1 MIQQADPADAA
12 EPARADRLCLRL
24 PGPDLPALLL
34 DRADPLRL
42 LRELSR
48 VGHARA
54 GGGHALP
61 GAGELPVSADRGPS
75 LLPGPAQHRCIYGR
89 GRGDLGGA
97 GPRAGPPAQPPRPP
111 ARLLARDLL
120 PPDRYLLDRRL
131 PDLVLPVQHELRPLR
146 RPAGARRPPP
156 APLPRQP
163 IRGTAERDRR
173 RDLAVRRLLYGSLS
187 GRVAGHP
194 AGVLRCGE
202 RGRRDDLA
210 GLPPRHAAPA
220 AADDSV
226 RPGCQHDRRAPG
238 LRHHL
243 RDDRRRPGERDLY
256 RRRLHLRYSLQVPA
270 HGAGD
275 RDVLPALRDHPG
287 DHAGPAPPAARRVRG
302 VRRRLAVGEVAITAA
317 LYLITAVGAV
327 IMLLPF
333 YWMVASSLMT
343 LPEIIARPPV
353 WFPRVPQLH
362 NYADLAAAL
371 PIDRIYI
378 NSLIVTISVTSL
390 VLFTSSL
397 TGFGFAKYHFPGRD
411 TLFLLVLAT
420 MMIPFFLLLIPVFF
434 IVKELGW
441 VDTYLGLIVPNAVTA
456 YGIFLMRQFI
466 LGVPDELLDAA
477 RIDGSSEFGLYW
489 RIVLPLSGPALAAL
503 TILAFLYHWNAFLS
517 PLVVIRSQDLWTI
530 PIGLNNLRLYASSTD
545 TLDLQMAGATIAVVP
560 VLVVFVAL
568 QRYFIQGITLSG
580 LKG

>member
-1 MIQQADPADAA
+1 
-12 EPARADRLCLRL
+12 
-24 PGPDLPALLL
+24 
-34 DRADPLRL
+34 
-42 LRELSR
+42 
-48 VGHARA
+48 
-54 GGGHALP
+54 
-61 GAGELPVSADRGPS
+61 
-75 LLPGPAQHRCIYGR
+75 
-89 GRGDLGGA
+89 
-97 GPRAGPPAQPPRPP
+97 
-111 ARLLARDLL
+111 
-120 PPDRYLLDRRL
+120 
-131 PDLVLPVQHELRPLR
+131 
-146 RPAGARRPPP
+146 
-156 APLPRQP
+156 
-163 IRGTAERDRR
+163 
-173 RDLAVRRLLYGSLS
+173 
-187 GRVAGHP
+187 
-194 AGVLRCGE
+194 
-202 RGRRDDLA
+202 
-210 GLPPRHAAPA
+210 
-220 AADDSV
+220 
-226 RPGCQHDRRAPG
+226 
-238 LRHHL
+238 
-243 RDDRRRPGERDLY
+243 
-256 RRRLHLRYSLQVPA
+256 
-270 HGAGD
+270 
-275 RDVLPALRDHPG
+275 
-287 DHAGPAPPAARRVRG
+287 

-503 TILAFLYHWNAFLS
+503 TILAFLYHWNAFLW

>member
-1 MIQQADPADAA
+1 
-12 EPARADRLCLRL
+12 
-24 PGPDLPALLL
+24 
-34 DRADPLRL
+34 
-42 LRELSR
+42 
-48 VGHARA
+48 
-54 GGGHALP
+54 
-61 GAGELPVSADRGPS
+61 
-75 LLPGPAQHRCIYGR
+75 
-89 GRGDLGGA
+89 
-97 GPRAGPPAQPPRPP
+97 
-111 ARLLARDLL
+111 
-120 PPDRYLLDRRL
+120 
-131 PDLVLPVQHELRPLR
+131 
-146 RPAGARRPPP
+146 
-156 APLPRQP
+156 
-163 IRGTAERDRR
+163 
-173 RDLAVRRLLYGSLS
+173 
-187 GRVAGHP
+187 
-194 AGVLRCGE
+194 
-202 RGRRDDLA
+202 
-210 GLPPRHAAPA
+210 
-220 AADDSV
+220 
-226 RPGCQHDRRAPG
+226 
-238 LRHHL
+238 
-243 RDDRRRPGERDLY
+243 
-256 RRRLHLRYSLQVPA
+256 
-270 HGAGD
+270 
-275 RDVLPALRDHPG
+275 
-287 DHAGPAPPAARRVRG
+287 
-302 VRRRLAVGEVAITAA
+302 
-317 LYLITAVGAV
+317 V

-503 TILAFLYHWNAFLS
+503 TILAFLYHWNAFLW

-560 VLVVFVAL
+560 VLIVFVAL

>member
-1 MIQQADPADAA
+1 M
-12 EPARADRLCLRL
+12 
-24 PGPDLPALLL
+24 
-34 DRADPLRL
+34 
-42 LRELSR
+42 
-48 VGHARA
+48 
-54 GGGHALP
+54 
-61 GAGELPVSADRGPS
+61 
-75 LLPGPAQHRCIYGR
+75 
-89 GRGDLGGA
+89 
-97 GPRAGPPAQPPRPP
+97 
-111 ARLLARDLL
+111 
-120 PPDRYLLDRRL
+120 
-131 PDLVLPVQHELRPLR
+131 
-146 RPAGARRPPP
+146 
-156 APLPRQP
+156 
-163 IRGTAERDRR
+163 
-173 RDLAVRRLLYGSLS
+173 
-187 GRVAGHP
+187 
-194 AGVLRCGE
+194 
-202 RGRRDDLA
+202 
-210 GLPPRHAAPA
+210 
-220 AADDSV
+220 
-226 RPGCQHDRRAPG
+226 
-238 LRHHL
+238 
-243 RDDRRRPGERDLY
+243 
-256 RRRLHLRYSLQVPA
+256 RRRLT
-270 HGAGD
+270 
-275 RDVLPALRDHPG
+275 
-287 DHAGPAPPAARRVRG
+287 
-302 VRRRLAVGEVAITAA
+302 VGEAAITAL
-317 LYLITAVGAV
+317 LYLITAAGAV

-378 NSLIVTISVTSL
+378 NSLIVTISVTIL

-503 TILAFLYHWNAFLS
+503 TILAFLYHWNAFLW

-560 VLVVFVAL
+560 VLIVFVAL

>member
-1 MIQQADPADAA
+1 M
-12 EPARADRLCLRL
+12 
-24 PGPDLPALLL
+24 
-34 DRADPLRL
+34 
-42 LRELSR
+42 
-48 VGHARA
+48 
-54 GGGHALP
+54 
-61 GAGELPVSADRGPS
+61 
-75 LLPGPAQHRCIYGR
+75 
-89 GRGDLGGA
+89 
-97 GPRAGPPAQPPRPP
+97 
-111 ARLLARDLL
+111 
-120 PPDRYLLDRRL
+120 
-131 PDLVLPVQHELRPLR
+131 
-146 RPAGARRPPP
+146 
-156 APLPRQP
+156 
-163 IRGTAERDRR
+163 
-173 RDLAVRRLLYGSLS
+173 
-187 GRVAGHP
+187 
-194 AGVLRCGE
+194 
-202 RGRRDDLA
+202 
-210 GLPPRHAAPA
+210 
-220 AADDSV
+220 
-226 RPGCQHDRRAPG
+226 
-238 LRHHL
+238 
-243 RDDRRRPGERDLY
+243 
-256 RRRLHLRYSLQVPA
+256 
-270 HGAGD
+270 
-275 RDVLPALRDHPG
+275 
-287 DHAGPAPPAARRVRG
+287 
-302 VRRRLAVGEVAITAA
+302 RRRLAVGEVAITAA

-503 TILAFLYHWNAFLS
+503 TILAFLYHWNAFLW

>member
-1 MIQQADPADAA
+1 
-12 EPARADRLCLRL
+12 
-24 PGPDLPALLL
+24 
-34 DRADPLRL
+34 
-42 LRELSR
+42 
-48 VGHARA
+48 
-54 GGGHALP
+54 
-61 GAGELPVSADRGPS
+61 
-75 LLPGPAQHRCIYGR
+75 
-89 GRGDLGGA
+89 
-97 GPRAGPPAQPPRPP
+97 
-111 ARLLARDLL
+111 
-120 PPDRYLLDRRL
+120 
-131 PDLVLPVQHELRPLR
+131 
-146 RPAGARRPPP
+146 
-156 APLPRQP
+156 
-163 IRGTAERDRR
+163 
-173 RDLAVRRLLYGSLS
+173 
-187 GRVAGHP
+187 
-194 AGVLRCGE
+194 
-202 RGRRDDLA
+202 
-210 GLPPRHAAPA
+210 
-220 AADDSV
+220 
-226 RPGCQHDRRAPG
+226 
-238 LRHHL
+238 
-243 RDDRRRPGERDLY
+243 
-256 RRRLHLRYSLQVPA
+256 
-270 HGAGD
+270 
-275 RDVLPALRDHPG
+275 
-287 DHAGPAPPAARRVRG
+287 

-343 LPEIIARPPV
+343 LPEIVARPPV

-434 IVKELGW
+434 IVKVLGW

-503 TILAFLYHWNAFLS
+503 TILAFLYHWNAFLW

>member
-1 MIQQADPADAA
+1 
-12 EPARADRLCLRL
+12 
-24 PGPDLPALLL
+24 
-34 DRADPLRL
+34 
-42 LRELSR
+42 
-48 VGHARA
+48 
-54 GGGHALP
+54 
-61 GAGELPVSADRGPS
+61 
-75 LLPGPAQHRCIYGR
+75 
-89 GRGDLGGA
+89 
-97 GPRAGPPAQPPRPP
+97 
-111 ARLLARDLL
+111 
-120 PPDRYLLDRRL
+120 
-131 PDLVLPVQHELRPLR
+131 
-146 RPAGARRPPP
+146 
-156 APLPRQP
+156 
-163 IRGTAERDRR
+163 
-173 RDLAVRRLLYGSLS
+173 
-187 GRVAGHP
+187 
-194 AGVLRCGE
+194 
-202 RGRRDDLA
+202 
-210 GLPPRHAAPA
+210 
-220 AADDSV
+220 
-226 RPGCQHDRRAPG
+226 
-238 LRHHL
+238 
-243 RDDRRRPGERDLY
+243 
-256 RRRLHLRYSLQVPA
+256 
-270 HGAGD
+270 
-275 RDVLPALRDHPG
+275 
-287 DHAGPAPPAARRVRG
+287 

-434 IVKELGW
+434 IVKVLGW

-503 TILAFLYHWNAFLS
+503 TILAFLYHWNAFLW